1 MKRTLKV
8 AVALLLIYVLLRG
21 VDWSRTRQVLDD
33 VHWWALALA
42 LMFMV
47 WEILLSTVKWGWA
60 LRMHG
65 LRFGFG
71 HLFQLQAQGYFANN
85 FLPTAVGG
93 DAYRAYKT
101 MPTSGYKSRAIS
113 AVLLERASG
122 LAALLFIGALAA
134 LVLMSDSTVAR
145 WYLAFCAVGAIVATG
160 LAGALY
166 LGAFKPVT
174 NRIRHL
180 SAFEAL
186 SHNLDRLRRARREWI
201 YIVGLSLIYQTTSVG
216 LLFFYFMLVGSPIDF
231 AQAALLTAVA
241 GIAGV
246 LPLSINGIGIVEG
259 SIVGV
264 AAALGIDYDAAVV
277 VAVLRRLMMVAL
289 SVLCG
294 VSFLVGREAAPRP
307 IES

>member
-1 MKRTLKV
+1 MKRMLKA

-21 VDWSRTRQVLDD
+21 VDWSRTKQVLDE

-42 LMFMV
+42 LVFMV
-47 WEILLSTVKWGWA
+47 WEILLSTVKWDWA

-65 LRFGFG
+65 LRFGVG
-71 HLFQLQAQGYFANN
+71 YLFQVQAQGYFANN
-85 FLPTAVGG
+85 FLPTAIGG
-93 DAYRAYKT
+93 DAYRAFKT
-101 MPTSGYKSRAIS
+101 MPASGYKSRAVS
-113 AVLLERASG
+113 AVLLERVSG

-134 LVLMSDSTVAR
+134 FVLMSDSKAAR
-145 WYLAFCAVGAIVATG
+145 WYLVCCAIGAMAAIVPSIG
-160 LAGALY
+160 LY
-166 LGAFKPVT
+166 LGAFKPLT

-186 SHNLDRLRRARREWI
+186 SHNLDHLRRARREWI
-201 YIVGLSLIYQTTSVG
+201 YIVGLSLIYQSTSVG
-216 LLFFYFMLVGSPIDF
+216 LLYFYFMLVGSPIGF
-231 AQAALLTAVA
+231 AQAALLAAVA

-264 AAALGIDYDAAVV
+264 ATALGIDYESAVV

-294 VSFLVGREAAPRP
+294 ISFLVDRESAPRA